1 MDKIELETIIEK
13 LEQNVSKEN
22 GTIGLYYRDG
32 EDECHL
38 KANKDGFKLF
48 AIELLKA
55 SINTETIIE
64 NKEKDFIPFG
74 FNQKWFEGEVMI
86 AYIKPILEKRGE
98 IIAEK
103 AYIPSIKDDLL
114 KFGCF
119 AIIGILALSLIIG
132 IYTVITWF

>member
-1 MDKIELETIIEK
+1 
-13 LEQNVSKEN
+13 
-22 GTIGLYYRDG
+22 
-32 EDECHL
+32 
-38 KANKDGFKLF
+38 LF

-64 NKEKDFIPFG
+64 NKEKDYIPFG

-132 IYTVITWF
+132 IYTIITWF